1 MKCYNVSVIIPKTYD
16 TKDPLKKEN
25 STNVTLD
32 IIKSA
37 NTKNSRYHKKYLCR

>member
-1 MKCYNVSVIIPKTYD
+1 MKCYSVSVIIPKTYD

-37 NTKNSRYHKKYLCR
+37 NTKNSR